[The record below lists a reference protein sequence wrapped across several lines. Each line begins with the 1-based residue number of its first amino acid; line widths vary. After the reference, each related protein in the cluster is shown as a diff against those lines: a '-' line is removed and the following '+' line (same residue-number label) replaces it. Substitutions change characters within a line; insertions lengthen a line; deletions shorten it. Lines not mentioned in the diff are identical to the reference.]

1 MPGLTDPSSRHLLA
15 APPKRRLLTSSEDK
29 HKYDEVEGFLRI
41 ASRRPHRTGDTS
53 YRSMDVPDP
62 GADSDVSGSSSE
74 AGAADESSEYDSDT
88 SPETYLQATLRS
100 LEQRLSSDPTS
111 ATTWLSLLAHTLST
125 IPTLSKNSTK
135 ARSDIALSILS
146 RALAA
151 HPENVKSKQLR
162 LKYIKAGE
170 EIWSQ
175 AQLSA
180 EWEKALELRDADLW
194 MEWLDWRIRSV
205 NNGMEGVI
213 EAALRTLAVF
223 RAEDSEL
230 GELG

>member
-1 MPGLTDPSSRHLLA
+1 M
-15 APPKRRLLTSSEDK
+15 
-29 HKYDEVEGFLRI
+29 
-41 ASRRPHRTGDTS
+41 
-53 YRSMDVPDP
+53 
-62 GADSDVSGSSSE
+62 
-74 AGAADESSEYDSDT
+74 
-88 SPETYLQATLRS
+88 
-100 LEQRLSSDPTS
+100 
-111 ATTWLSLLAHTLST
+111 
-125 IPTLSKNSTK
+125 
-135 ARSDIALSILS
+135 
-146 RALAA
+146 
-151 HPENVKSKQLR
+151 KSKQLR